1 MAEGSLSA
9 APAIRLGRKDLKT
22 NRKDNFFLL
31 LFFDGGLNLSDLSTI
46 ISIIIQ
52 SVYSLSNLKNI
63 VSIDTVFMCILKPPL
78 YFCNL

>member
-22 NRKDNFFLL
+22 NRKDNLLL

-46 ISIIIQ
+46 TSIIIQ

-63 VSIDTVFMCILKPPL
+63 VSIDTVFLCILKPPL